1 MSVRVFT
8 VIILLAVI
16 CRGAAA
22 DQMIIS
28 LYTFDS
34 APYQYANS
42 SPDGPEVIGET
53 VDTVR
58 CAMDRAG
65 ASTHIRLMPQSRAR
79 FTLQRNLV
87 DGYFAVDPS
96 PEMDTAA
103 VISHPVALEKWYW
116 FYQDQRP
123 EPATAKI
130 GVIGGSNE
138 EAWLIQN
145 GYQPSV
151 SVSSAEQLPALL
163 RRNRIDLALM
173 DQRVMA
179 ALQQEWPSLGW
190 SLKREFLRYAPL
202 HLYLNTRF
210 ATEHPDFLAR
220 FNRRLPDCMG
230 DHMQLT
236 DEERHHITIVASR
249 LIRDLVS
256 KVNLAQAIHQRP
268 GFDTFTDILT
278 QDTIWQALAPEQPT
292 PLASE
297 ILALPASENLRRWQ
311 ADQAGLVT
319 EVLLTDQRGALVAM
333 SQLSSD
339 YWQGDE
345 PKFQEIALDT
355 ERGLVRKTDLWIS
368 PIRYDASTR
377 QFQITV
383 SVPIPLQE
391 PNNGV
396 EGVLALGLAIE
407 EALHNYD
414 QTVRKNATPTN
425 TAAASE

>member
-1 MSVRVFT
+1 MSVRALT
-8 VIILLAVI
+8 VVVLLAVV
-16 CRGAAA
+16 CRAAAA
-22 DQMIIS
+22 DEIVVS
-28 LYTFDS
+28 LYTFNS
-34 APYQYANS
+34 PPYQHANP
-42 SPDGPEVIGET
+42 SPDGPQVIGET

-65 ASTHIRLMPQSRAR
+65 ASIHIRLMPQIRAR
-79 FTLQRNLV
+79 YTLQRNLV

-96 PEMDTAA
+96 PEMDEAA

-116 FYQDQRP
+116 FYQGPRP

-145 GYQPSV
+145 GFQPSI
-151 SVSSAEQLPALL
+151 SVRFAEQLPALL

-179 ALQQEWPSLGW
+179 ALQQDWPSLGR
-190 SLKREFLRYAPL
+190 SLESTFLRYAPL
-202 HLYLNTRF
+202 HLYLNNHF
-210 ATEHPDFLAR
+210 ATKRPDFLSR
-220 FNRRLPDCMG
+220 FNRQLPDCMG
-230 DHMQLT
+230 AHMQLT
-236 DEERHHITIVASR
+236 QEEQQHLAIVANR
-249 LIRDLVS
+249 LILDLMSEVD
-256 KVNLAQAIHQRP
+256 LAQAIHQRP

-278 QDTIWQALAPEQPT
+278 EDTIWQALAPQQPT

-297 ILALPASENLRRWQ
+297 ILALPASENLRRWK
-311 ADQAGLVT
+311 ADHAGMVT
-319 EVLLTDQRGALVAM
+319 EILLTDHKGALVAM

-345 PKFQEIALDT
+345 PKFQEVAAET
-355 ERGLVRKTDLWIS
+355 AWGFERKADLWIS
-368 PIRYDASTR
+368 PIRYDASTT

-383 SVPIPLQE
+383 SVPIPLHE

-396 EGVLALGLAIE
+396 EGVLVLGLAIE
-407 EALHNYD
+407 EALHNFD
-414 QTVRKNATPTN
+414 QSARERTTE
-425 TAAASE
+425 TAPF